1 MLLSCGAGEDPWE
14 SLDCKEI
21 QPVTLREISPEYS
34 LEGLLLQLKLQYFD
48 HLMWRANSLENTV
61 MLGKMKAKE
70 EEKGAA
76 EDEMVGWHHR
86 LNGHECEQTLK
97 RQWRTGEPDVLQFM
111 GLQRVGHDLAT
122 EQQKKPKWKVER
134 KISLS
139 LGENISSI
147 DSNLEY
153 TS

>member
-1 MLLSCGAGEDPWE
+1 MLSICGAGEDPWE

-76 EDEMVGWHHR
+76 EDEMVG
-86 LNGHECEQTLK
+86 
-97 RQWRTGEPDVLQFM
+97 
-111 GLQRVGHDLAT
+111 
-122 EQQKKPKWKVER
+122 
-134 KISLS
+134 
-139 LGENISSI
+139 
-147 DSNLEY
+147 
-153 TS
+153 